1 MPFACTL
8 HLALV
13 FLSLTAVKENT
24 LPAGGQGCSSQCF
37 CCGLLMLEGLLERGR
52 NAGWAAA
59 QDCSLAETKMLTL
72 VTSV

>member
-24 LPAGGQGCSSQCF
+24 LPAGGQGV
-37 CCGLLMLEGLLERGR
+37 LP
-52 NAGWAAA
+52 
-59 QDCSLAETKMLTL
+59 
-72 VTSV
+72 SVSAVGF